1 METGRKWRI
10 GGTIMDNYDQQ
21 LPNGQT
27 ANVPTDATR
36 EELREITIESGL
48 ATAGEWEQ
56 WAPELTPFSEKAMNW
71 MKENAEVPVGMG
83 GAVVGGIVG
92 SPLGPF
98 GIAGGSIVGGSIGS
112 ASGSLLSDHLGGDD
126 LDYATA
132 ATEAAISLGLDAATL
147 GLGKFAYKPLAAWFK
162 QQKATGMSVQ
172 DAADLLVSQARAG
185 DGVLSSE
192 ESLKATQSL
201 LEQGGA
207 TLTPYQAGNATGWQV
222 FQEKL
227 GRLGFF
233 GAKNFEENAKQVN
246 KVVSEGFLDIMGR
259 QGNQALDPD
268 GLGSS
273 IHGLILAGKE
283 SLSQQYDIGLSKIT
297 ATMAGR
303 LAPLAPTRNVL
314 EKFLKDNDN
323 PLYGA
328 LEPATEKMVN
338 EVLTNMEK
346 LTGSSISARTLIQF
360 EKNFKA
366 KIRAIS
372 NPQSPD
378 FNDNAAR
385 QLEGLSSQFR
395 DAIEKSLSVS
405 DKAAAK
411 AYGALNKQYAQGINT
426 LLPVVNKSIMLGGNK
441 GKFEGL
447 GNALVG
453 DGTLGETRALFASID
468 EAFKQIGG
476 PTIHFAN
483 AAEVKNVVRQGYLK
497 RIMKDIGQE
506 SFDTAKYKTLAL
518 DMADPKQQARLAYIM
533 GDKYKSVKQ
542 LINAMAESSIK
553 PQSNIGELALR
564 AREFGSVGALGV
576 VGLGTGAAAEAVM
589 GAALI
594 FTIPMFMAKAAV
606 NPKHVNKILAFEKT
620 NFKGNKTA
628 MITAMSNIVGD
639 VMLDQT
645 EEDREDI
652 IDAFNQM
659 TFGTQ

>member
-1 METGRKWRI
+1 MSTFEQAFPDRDDGTSRILQGIPTGTSKEDIRNLSIERGI
-10 GGTIMDNYDQQ
+10 
-21 LPNGQT
+21 
-27 ANVPTDATR
+27 ATP
-36 EELREITIESGL
+36 E
-48 ATAGEWEQ
+48 EWEQ
-56 WAPELTPFSEKAMNW
+56 WAPELTPTSEKVMGW
-71 MKENAEVPVGMG
+71 MKENAEVPAGLG
-83 GAVVGGIVG
+83 GAAMGAVAGI
-92 SPLGPF
+92 PF
-98 GIAGGSIVGGSIGS
+98 GPVGIAAGSVFGGATGS

-147 GLGKFAYKPLAAWFK
+147 GLGKFAGKPLAAWFK
-162 QQKATGMSVQ
+162 QKKANGMSVQ
-172 DAADLLVSQARAG
+172 DTADLLVSQARAG

-246 KVVSEGFLDIMGR
+246 KVVNDGFMDIMGK
-259 QGNQALDPD
+259 QGDQALDPD

-283 SLSQQYDIGLSKIT
+283 SLSEQYDVGLGKIT

-338 EVLTNMEK
+338 EVLTNMEN
-346 LTGSSISARTLIQF
+346 LTSSSISAKTLIQF

-385 QLEGLSSQFR
+385 QLEGLSSKFR
-395 DAIEKSLSVS
+395 AAVQQSLSVS
-405 DKAAAK
+405 DTAAAK
-411 AYGALNKQYAQGINT
+411 AYGELNKQYAQGINT

-447 GNALVG
+447 GNALVD
-453 DGTLGETRALFASID
+453 DGSLGATRALFASID

-506 SFDTAKYKTLAL
+506 SFDTTKYKTLAL
-518 DMADPKQQARLAYIM
+518 DMATPKKQARLAYIM

-542 LINAMAESSIK
+542 LINTMAESTTK

-576 VGLGTGAAAEAVM
+576 VGYGTGAAAEAAM

-594 FTIPMFMAKAAV
+594 FTVPMFMAKAAV

-628 MITAMSNIVGD
+628 MLTAMSNIVGD
-639 VMLDQT
+639 IMLDQT
-645 EEDREDI
+645 EEVRAEIMDST
-652 IDAFNQM
+652 NN
-659 TFGTQ
+659 TLFGVN